1 MSDLDSKIAKIVAL
15 HGADLYDTEIANEND
30 NTIFRVYITKKD
42 GKVDLDLCADISNDL
57 SPMLDIEPPV
67 SGAYYLEVSS
77 PGIERSLKKP
87 SHYKSAVGEKAKFKL
102 YGNEKVKG
110 EIISAND
117 ESVTITN
124 RDGEREIPYTDIR
137 KAKTYFEW

>member
-1 MSDLDSKIAKIVAL
+1 MDSFCL
-15 HGADLYDTEIANEND
+15 QSCYQQLLLEID
-30 NTIFRVYITKKD
+30 RI
-42 GKVDLDLCADISNDL
+42 L
-57 SPMLDIEPPV
+57 
-67 SGAYYLEVSS
+67 
-77 PGIERSLKKP
+77 RSLKKP

-102 YGNEKVKG
+102 YGNEKIKG
-110 EIISAND
+110 EIVSAND